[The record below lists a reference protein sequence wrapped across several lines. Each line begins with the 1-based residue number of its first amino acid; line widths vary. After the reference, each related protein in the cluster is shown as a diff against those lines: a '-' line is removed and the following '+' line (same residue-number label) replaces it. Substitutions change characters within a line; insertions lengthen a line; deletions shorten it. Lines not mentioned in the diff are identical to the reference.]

1 MNANDPNYHILAH
14 MIYEQRLEEAL
25 RRHRHWYP
33 PETFLW
39 QPRRWRTN
47 LGERLI
53 TLGLRLKQQAEAA
66 APLEQ
71 PLLTD

>member
-14 MIYEQRLEEAL
+14 IIYEQRLAEAL

-33 PETFLW
+33 PENPLW
-39 QPRRWRTN
+39 QPSRWRTN

-53 TLGLRLKQQAEAA
+53 NLGLRLKQQAEAA
-66 APLEQ
+66 TPTEQ
-71 PLLTD
+71 PILAE